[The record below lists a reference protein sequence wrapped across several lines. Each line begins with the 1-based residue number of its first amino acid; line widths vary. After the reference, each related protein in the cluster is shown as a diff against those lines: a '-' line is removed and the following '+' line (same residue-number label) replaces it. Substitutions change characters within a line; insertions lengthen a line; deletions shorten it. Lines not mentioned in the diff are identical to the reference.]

1 MVRRYLFIP
10 AILAAAL
17 AAVAFE
23 RGAFAQTSSPIAL
36 PSDTTIPDLL
46 PVAQETQMALD
57 AAPEDLRSGAGVYV
71 LEQHGFVKVRS
82 SSNGFTCIVNRDAP
96 LNRKPVCYDAEGTA
110 TILPVV
116 LRYGELLMQRV
127 PLAAIRNE
135 IAQGFADGKYV
146 SPRRPGVAYMLSGE
160 VRVYNAQTKSA
171 STFPPHVM
179 FYAPNLTNRDIGSDG
194 NFDQGLP
201 SIGYQ
206 GPQGFMIVVCG
217 QDCGK
222 PAT

>member
-1 MVRRYLFIP
+1 MQKQFLAST
-10 AILAAAL
+10 AIVAAAL
-17 AAVAFE
+17 IATALTSLA
-23 RGAFAQTSSPIAL
+23 RAQSPAIAL

-46 PVAQETQMALD
+46 PVAQETQMALA
-57 AAPEDLRSGAGVYV
+57 AAPEPLRAGAAVYV
-71 LEQHGFVKVRS
+71 LERHGFVKVREGT
-82 SSNGFTCIVNRDAP
+82 NGFTCIVNRDAP
-96 LNRKPVCYDAEGTA
+96 LNRKPVCYDQEGAA

-116 LRYGELLMQRV
+116 LRFGELLMKRV
-127 PLAAIRNE
+127 PLPAIRDD
-135 IAQGFADGKYV
+135 IKQGFVTGKYV
-146 SPRRPGVAYMLSGE
+146 APRRPGVAYMLSGE
-160 VRVYNAQTKSA
+160 VRVYNPQTKQA

-217 QDCGK
+217 EYCGK
-222 PAT
+222 PSP